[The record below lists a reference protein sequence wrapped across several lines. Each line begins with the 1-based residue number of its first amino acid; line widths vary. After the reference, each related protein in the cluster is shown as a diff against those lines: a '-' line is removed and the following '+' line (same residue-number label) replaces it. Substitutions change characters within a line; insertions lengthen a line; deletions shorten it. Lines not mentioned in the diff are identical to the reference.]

1 MVAEFAFISPFILP
15 VCSTISVP
23 LVFILPT
30 TVPAMRISFSKSI
43 VPSIK
48 VEVLKC
54 VSSLLDFEDIL
65 KPLGKLDCNIV
76 NFILTP
82 MKYSLLLVIFFA
94 AACSNKPISQEA
106 EFVPEMLGIV
116 PGSTVA
122 ELNFAWYSGEGEK
135 SFVRIFE
142 AGKLMATERGISGAA
157 SEGKYFHKAT
167 AKNLKPNTEYTYSVS
182 SDSSKWSVGYKFKT
196 PHTESF
202 KFAVVGD
209 PQLSTDE
216 SIYVNWKTTVEKIE
230 AAGASFILSLGDQVD
245 EPSNE
250 KQYENLFAPP
260 ALKSISLA
268 PTLGSHDKHQ
278 IFNFHFN
285 LPNVQP
291 YENYFYL
298 YNNVLFVA
306 LNTADYVSNVEE
318 AKPYIES
325 FDAAISTAKA
335 MYSGKYKWLIVHHHK
350 STRSIAS
357 HFADADIKSYVEAGF
372 EALMDKHNVDF
383 VLAGHD
389 HIYVRSGKYMTFTT
403 SSGLKY
409 YDVYNDSLIA
419 TVDKYAQHK
428 TPSYGIFEVKGDS
441 ISVSVYDVGND
452 VPIDKKNGLKVGHD
466 PTLEP

>member
-1 MVAEFAFISPFILP
+1 
-15 VCSTISVP
+15 
-23 LVFILPT
+23 
-30 TVPAMRISFSKSI
+30 
-43 VPSIK
+43 
-48 VEVLKC
+48 VLKC

-65 KPLGKLDCNIV
+65 KPLEKFFDNIV
-76 NFILTP
+76 NFILTL

-94 AACSNKPISQEA
+94 AACSNKPISQET
-106 EFVPEMLGIV
+106 EFVPETLGIV

-182 SDSSKWSVGYKFKT
+182 SDSSKWSIEYKYKT
-196 PHTESF
+196 PKTEAL

-209 PQLSTDE
+209 PQLTTDE
-216 SIYVNWKTTVEKIE
+216 SIYTNWKTTVEKIE
-230 AAGASFILSLGDQVD
+230 AAGATFILSLGDQVD

-260 ALKSISLA
+260 ALKSIPLA
-268 PTLGSHDKHQ
+268 PTLGSHDKHP

-285 LPNVQP
+285 LPNKQD
-291 YENYFYL
+291 YDNYFYL
-298 YNNVLFVA
+298 YNNILFVA

-325 FDAAISTAKA
+325 FDAAISAAKT
-335 MYSGKYKWLIVHHHK
+335 MYNGKYKWLIVHHHK

-357 HFADADIKSYVEAGF
+357 HVADTDIKSYVEAGF
-372 EALMDKHNVDF
+372 EALMDKHKVDF

-389 HIYVRSGKYMTFTT
+389 HIYVRSDKYITFTT
-403 SSGLKY
+403 ASGLKY
-409 YDVYNDSLIA
+409 YNVYNDSLIA
-419 TVDKYAQHK
+419 SVDKYAQNK
-428 TPSYGIFEVKGDS
+428 TPGYGIFEFDGNS
-441 ISVSVYDVGND
+441 FLISVYDVD
-452 VPIDKKNGLKVGHD
+452 KEEPIDKIGGGK
-466 PTLEP
+466 